1 MGDDTRRILKVF
13 GVTVT
18 DFEVEAEK
26 LIARADQITATSDR
40 DELLSLI
47 ADMGELCHELGQRWL
62 ETTQHVVAMQDRFV
76 TSMAKAA
83 SRARG

>member
-1 MGDDTRRILKVF
+1 MTDETRKMLKVF

-18 DFEVEAEK
+18 DFEAEAEK
-26 LIARADQITATSDR
+26 LTARAAQITATSDSK
-40 DELLSLI
+40 ELLSLI

-62 ETTQHVVAMQDRFV
+62 ETTQLVFAMQDRFV
-76 TSMAKAA
+76 TDMAKAA